1 MLQNFFYCCLFL
13 WNTPDWLC
21 GGKSDA
27 PWKCQILQCSL
38 VLNWA
43 AITDNNLQSVTS
55 CVVRNHKLPLFTW
68 IFRNKLQPLWDAF
81 PWPCTDQQCVVWRFN
96 YRPARKNRFATIR
109 RNNQMKALRVYP
121 VGIVICVI
129 ERRQIN
135 TVTQRQWAKKTPN
148 QMQIW
153 DTNMSLSQK
162 YENNRNWYGKTWT
175 ATILNKLSRKKSQ
188 VRTKTQ
194 THTQELSAQ
203 CRLRGRFEDARER
216 GITTNVAFTKIP
228 GEFFFLASDFST
240 QISDLNC
247 HIRKM
252 VKKKV

>member
-1 MLQNFFYCCLFL
+1 MLFL
-13 WNTPDWLC
+13 DPARTSSVSYGGLIIDLPAKTDLLQYAEITKWKHSEFTRLVSLYVWSK
-21 GGKSDA
+21 GGKLTQ
-27 PWKCQILQCSL
+27 W
-38 VLNWA
+38 
-43 AITDNNLQSVTS
+43 
-55 CVVRNHKLPLFTW
+55 HKGNEL
-68 IFRNKLQPLWDAF
+68 K
-81 PWPCTDQQCVVWRFN
+81 
-96 YRPARKNRFATIR
+96 KN
-109 RNNQMKALRVYP
+109 
-121 VGIVICVI
+121 
-129 ERRQIN
+129 
-135 TVTQRQWAKKTPN
+135 PN

-252 VKKKV
+252 VKKKKKFNTSLLITLLPVLCVQMLMSKIHIRDVYLKSLFILI